1 MKKGRRRVGKH
12 LVTDDSRARLSYLA
26 LLVSHRAPL
35 ARGEDAL
42 LGRLGLV
49 AEDLLDELGVG
60 ADALE
65 EHEVRAER
73 LLGGI
78 GVLDVALAGLARLA
92 LGGAVRVLALDV
104 VGGEG
109 AHVGIEVALAGL
121 LEGLRPDA
129 VGLRSSIS
137 HIRRIWG
144 NISARDRPPSA

>member
-1 MKKGRRRVGKH
+1 MKKGRRGVGKH

-49 AEDLLDELGVG
+49 AEDLLDELGIG

-73 LLGGI
+73 LLGGV
-78 GVLDVALAGLARLA
+78 GVLDVALARLA
-92 LGGAVRVLALDV
+92 CLALRRAVRILALDV
-104 VGGEG
+104 FRSKG
-109 AHVGIEVALAGL
+109 AHVGVQVALSGFLESLGATTIGL
-121 LEGLRPDA
+121 WRERDQS
-129 VGLRSSIS
+129 RSIV
-137 HIRRIWG
+137 
-144 NISARDRPPSA
+144 DQPEKD